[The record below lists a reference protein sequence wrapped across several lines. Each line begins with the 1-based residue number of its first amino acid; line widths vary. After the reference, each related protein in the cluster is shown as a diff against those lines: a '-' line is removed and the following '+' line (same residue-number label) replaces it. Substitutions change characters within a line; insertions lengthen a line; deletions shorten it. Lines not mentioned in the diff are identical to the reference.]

1 MCWRATVTLSDTA
14 RIGHLG
20 GGAVLN
26 SSLAN
31 RARKVGGGERDRSD
45 PDDRSCGR
53 GFGPAT
59 STRAASR
66 RPRGS
71 VDPGTEVKGN
81 VVTRDPG
88 GLPVTGSDVIG
99 LVVVGAAAVGVGS
112 TAVVASRRRASRA
125 TA

>member
-1 MCWRATVTLSDTA
+1 
-14 RIGHLG
+14 
-20 GGAVLN
+20 VLYN
-26 SSLAN
+26 SFGN
-31 RARKVGGGERDRSD
+31 RARKMAAAGAIGVMLTIGSAGVAAAGDDHSGGVSPTTG
-45 PDDRSCGR
+45 G
-53 GFGPAT
+53 
-59 STRAASR
+59 
-66 RPRGS
+66 

-81 VVTRDPG
+81 VVARDPG